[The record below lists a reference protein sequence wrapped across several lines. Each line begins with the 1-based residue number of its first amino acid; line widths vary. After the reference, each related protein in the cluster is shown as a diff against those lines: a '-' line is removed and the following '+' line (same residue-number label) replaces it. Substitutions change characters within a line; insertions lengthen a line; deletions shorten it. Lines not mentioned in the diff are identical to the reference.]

1 MDARGVAFVAAT
13 ESDIM
18 QALEEVYD
26 PELGMNIVELGLVYD
41 VSIVGKLASVT
52 MTLTAPGCPLA
63 ATIDMQVRSA
73 VEALGFEDV
82 DVNIVFDPPWTPE
95 RMSDEAKIKLGFF

>member
-1 MDARGVAFVAAT
+1 MAAT
-13 ESDIM
+13 EQDIM
-18 QALEEVYD
+18 KALEEVYD

-41 VSIVGKLASVT
+41 VTIAGKIASIT

-63 ATIDMQVRSA
+63 ATIDAQVRAA

-82 DVNIVFDPPWTPE
+82 DVNIVFDPPWTPD